1 MKPSLCS
8 PRTLYVSQE
17 ITKRPLQSILL
28 PSTRPPRF
36 HRGGRSHPK
45 APHRSPLLSQ
55 SNNQSRVLSR
65 HPLITRSDF
74 PIKPCGRHCITRL
87 RLLQEQVLRTQ
98 RHVHHITKV
107 SCTHAP
113 TIILMSR
120 IPQSKPHHHHH
131 HNLNYSNF
139 LSELWNY
146 RKFRVWQLH
155 MCALQPGMKGDTVSS
170 ILHLSICTGLLY
182 TSKDSL
188 GYTNGLQFYDGP
200 N

>member
-1 MKPSLCS
+1 MSHLGYPTNQSRSTNQEEIIRRSWPWARLSRQFYTLQRLYRCTHKSWFHHPSATKKPPLCS
-8 PRTLYVSQE
+8 LRTFCWSQE

-28 PSTRPPRF
+28 PSTRPLRF

-113 TIILMSR
+113 TIILMPR
-120 IPQSKPHHHHH
+120 IPHSKPHHQHH
-131 HNLNYSNF
+131 HNKVDHWINDSN
-139 LSELWNY
+139 
-146 RKFRVWQLH
+146 
-155 MCALQPGMKGDTVSS
+155 
-170 ILHLSICTGLLY
+170 
-182 TSKDSL
+182 
-188 GYTNGLQFYDGP
+188 
-200 N
+200 